1 MKIQATSLL
10 VLTTLIIAAKA
21 AWEAP
26 SNGDSWQTLCADG
39 QTSKFNPSHVCFTSR
54 LDETHYDGSV
64 SYFRGYH
71 NGGHGE
77 SQTVVLVS
85 SMEQLG

>member
-1 MKIQATSLL
+1 MKFQIASLL
-10 VLTTLIIAAKA
+10 VFATFFATAKA

-26 SNGDSWQTLCADG
+26 SNGNSWQTLCADG
-39 QTSKFNPSHVCFTSR
+39 QNSKFDPSHVCFTSR
-54 LDETHYDGSV
+54 LDETHYNGAV

-77 SQTVVLVS
+77 SHT
-85 SMEQLG
+85 